1 MYFDSKISSSFF
13 SMISKFFVNFL
24 FFINIVHVFKIISL
38 SHYSNIAIILSTN
51 TWMISGL
58 SFLHLFLLII
68 GQIFFLLTCPGFFFF
83 FLVLRI
89 LVWVAISHFRGS
101 LFLLDSVTKY
111 FENMLSKSSLEIM
124 ETSLWYGY
132 IISGTIISSG
142 TIRDWAGSW
151 LNYGFSNT

>member
-13 SMISKFFVNFL
+13 FIISEFFVNFL

-51 TWMISGL
+51 TWMISGS
-58 SFLHLFLLII
+58 SFVHLFLLII

-83 FLVLRI
+83 SSFLI